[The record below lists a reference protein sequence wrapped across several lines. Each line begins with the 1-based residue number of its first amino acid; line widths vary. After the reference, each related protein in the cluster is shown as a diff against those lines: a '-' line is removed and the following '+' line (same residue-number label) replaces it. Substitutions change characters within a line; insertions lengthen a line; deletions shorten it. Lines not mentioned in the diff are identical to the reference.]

1 MEEKKIF
8 KAISGVMSDIGSI
21 SKDRLN
27 DKQKYKFRGIDDV
40 YNALQPALIKHNV
53 FCVPHVKKVHREE
66 RKTSSGGNL
75 IYTVVDVDYTFYCSE
90 DGSEIIVSMC
100 GEGMDSGDKSLN
112 KALSAA
118 YKYCC
123 LQLFCVPTEGE
134 NIDSEDHTYKVLDRS
149 ITQEEENALLAEAK
163 RTGMNLSKAM
173 KGKGFD
179 STNQIPVSVY
189 TNWMTKMAF
198 RETLPPP
205 APADLTQDIPDS
217 AEGLPFK

>member
-40 YNALQPALIKHNV
+40 YNALQPALIKHHV

-100 GEGMDSGDKSLN
+100 GEGMDSGDKS
-112 KALSAA
+112 
-118 YKYCC
+118 
-123 LQLFCVPTEGE
+123 
-134 NIDSEDHTYKVLDRS
+134 
-149 ITQEEENALLAEAK
+149 
-163 RTGMNLSKAM
+163 
-173 KGKGFD
+173 
-179 STNQIPVSVY
+179 
-189 TNWMTKMAF
+189 
-198 RETLPPP
+198 
-205 APADLTQDIPDS
+205 
-217 AEGLPFK
+217 